1 MHLDSKLIA
10 RQHWAAELSVF
21 DAGKID
27 ELSVLVRQVTVDHY
41 TRHLGHAFNDQHP
54 GHDRRAREMALE
66 KRLIDG
72 DVLEPDNAFVALD
85 FQYAVNQQKG
95 ITMWKKAHDIHNAVN

>member
-10 RQHWAAELSVF
+10 RQHRATELSVF

-27 ELSVLVRQVTVDHY
+27 KLSVLVRHVTVDHH
-41 TRHLGHAFNDQHP
+41 TRYLGHAFNDQNP
-54 GHDRRAREMALE
+54 GHDGRAGEMALE

-72 DVLEPDNAFVALD
+72 DVLEPDNAFLALD
-85 FQYAVNQQKG
+85 FQNAVNQQER